1 MFNEIGINAQ
11 KASKVIARLSTEE
24 KNTVLHDMSQELINN
39 KDSILSSNKLDLENS
54 KELNL
59 SPALIDRLTLN
70 EERILGM
77 SNGLQKIIPLP
88 DPVGEVTKEWTSDDG
103 LSISKVRSPFGV
115 IGVIYE
121 ARPNVTSDV
130 SGLCLK
136 SGNAVILRGSSY
148 CLDSNKAI
156 LQTLQNAL
164 KKNNLDEN
172 IVQLIDSKDRE
183 DTLKFMQM
191 TDYIDLIV
199 PRGGRSLINALVE
212 NAKVPFILDGD
223 GNVHLYV
230 HSDAKRSDILNIVLN
245 SKVQRPGVCNALETL
260 IIHNDIYKEMGD
272 EIIQSLLDEDVELF
286 LDKKIV
292 NNHENIEEATDLHYE
307 TEFHDLKLA
316 IKIVDDLNEAIN
328 HINLFSSGH
337 TESILTE
344 SDEAAELFTSS
355 IDSSVLF
362 VNASTRF
369 TDGEMFGFGAEIGIS
384 TQKLHVRG
392 PMGLEAL
399 TSEKY
404 VVKGNGTIRKWIN
417 QKLILKNLKNTI
429 ILQRKIL

>member
-88 DPVGEVTKEWTSDDG
+88 DPVGEVTKEWISDDG

-164 KKNNLDEN
+164 EKNNLDEN

-230 HSDAKRSDILNIVLN
+230 HSDAKRSDIINIVLN

-316 IKIVDDLNEAIN
+316 IKVVDDLNEAIN

-344 SDEAAELFTSS
+344 SDEAAELFTSL

-404 VVKGNGTIRKWIN
+404 VVKGNGTIRK
-417 QKLILKNLKNTI
+417 
-429 ILQRKIL
+429 

>member
-1 MFNEIGINAQ
+1 MLNEIGIKAQ
-11 KASKVIARLSTEE
+11 KASLQIARLDTEL
-24 KNTVLHDMSQELINN
+24 KNKILLDMSEELLINQEN
-39 KDSILSSNKLDLENS
+39 ILKANLLDIENS
-54 KELNL
+54 KDLKL
-59 SPALIDRLTLN
+59 STALTDRLTLN
-70 EERILGM
+70 EERIVGM
-77 SNGLQKIIPLP
+77 SNGLKKIIPLN
-88 DPVGEVTKEWTSDDG
+88 DPVGEVTSSWTTDDG
-103 LSISKVRSPFGV
+103 LLINKVRASFGV

-148 CLDSNKAI
+148 CLDSNKVI

-164 KKNNLDEN
+164 RKNQVDEN
-172 IVQLIDSKDRE
+172 AIQIIDSKDRE
-183 DTLKFMQM
+183 DTIKFMQM
-191 TDYIDLIV
+191 TEYIDLIV
-199 PRGGRSLINALVE
+199 PRGGKGLIQTLVE

-223 GNVHLYV
+223 GNVHLYI
-230 HSDAKRSDILNIVLN
+230 HSDAKKDNIIDIVIN

-260 IIHNDIYKEMGD
+260 LINAEVYKEMGE
-272 EIIQSLLDEDVELF
+272 EIVNSLLKEDVELYV
-286 LDKKIV
+286 DPIIKKDFPALTI
-292 NNHENIEEATDLHYE
+292 ATDEHFE

-316 IKIVDDLNEAIN
+316 IKVVNNIEEAIS
-328 HINLFSSGH
+328 HINEFSSGH
-337 TESILTE
+337 TEAILTE
-344 SDEAAELFTSS
+344 STEAADLFTSS

-362 VNASTRF
+362 VNSSTRF

-404 VVKGNGTIRKWIN
+404 VVKGNGQIRK
-417 QKLILKNLKNTI
+417 
-429 ILQRKIL
+429 

>member
-11 KASKVIARLSTEE
+11 KASKVIARLSTDE
-24 KNTVLHDMSQELINN
+24 KNTVLYDMSQELLDNT
-39 KDSILSSNKLDLENS
+39 DSILSSNKLDLENS
-54 KELNL
+54 QELEL
-59 SPALIDRLTLN
+59 STAIIDRLTLN
-70 EERILGM
+70 EDRIIGM

-88 DPVGEVTKEWTSDDG
+88 DPVGEVTKEWESEDG
-103 LSISKVRSPFGV
+103 LMISKVRNPFGV

-136 SGNAVILRGSSY
+136 SGNSVILRGSSY

-156 LQTLQNAL
+156 LQVLQNAL
-164 KKNNLDEN
+164 EKNNLDKN
-172 IVQLIDSKDRE
+172 IVQLIDSRDRE

-199 PRGGRSLINALVE
+199 PRGGKSLIKALVE

-230 HSDAKRSDILNIVLN
+230 HSDAKRSDIIDIVLN

-260 IIHNDIYKEMGD
+260 IIHNEIYEEMGD
-272 EIIQSLLDEDVELF
+272 EIIKSLLDADVELF
-286 LDKKIV
+286 LDKKIASRY
-292 NNHENIEEATDLHYE
+292 ENIEEATDLHYE

-316 IKIVDDLNEAIN
+316 IKIVDDINEAIN

-344 SDEAAELFTSS
+344 SDDSAELFTSS

-404 VVKGNGTIRKWIN
+404 VVKGNGTIRK
-417 QKLILKNLKNTI
+417 
-429 ILQRKIL
+429 

>member
-1 MFNEIGINAQ
+1 
-11 KASKVIARLSTEE
+11 
-24 KNTVLHDMSQELINN
+24 
-39 KDSILSSNKLDLENS
+39 
-54 KELNL
+54 
-59 SPALIDRLTLN
+59 
-70 EERILGM
+70 M
-77 SNGLQKIIPLP
+77 SNGLKKIIPLP
-88 DPVGEVTKEWTSDDG
+88 DPVGEITKEWTSDEG
-103 LSISKVRSPFGV
+103 LFISKVRNPFGV

-156 LQTLQNAL
+156 LQTLQSAL
-164 KKNNLDEN
+164 QKNNLDKN

-199 PRGGRSLINALVE
+199 PRGGRSLIDALVE

-223 GNVHLYV
+223 GNVHLYI

-260 IIHNDIYKEMGD
+260 IIHDDIYKEMGD
-272 EIIQSLLDEDVELF
+272 EIIQALLEEDVELY

-292 NNHENIEEATDLHYE
+292 NNHRNIEEATDIHYE

-316 IKIVDDLNEAIN
+316 IKVVNNLNEAIN
-328 HINLFSSGH
+328 HINLFSTGH

-344 SDEAAELFTSS
+344 SDEAAEIFTSS

-362 VNASTRF
+362 INASTRF

-404 VVKGNGTIRKWIN
+404 VVKGNGTIRK
-417 QKLILKNLKNTI
+417 
-429 ILQRKIL
+429 

>member
-88 DPVGEVTKEWTSDDG
+88 DPVGEVTKEWISDDG

-130 SGLCLK
+130 SGLCMK

-164 KKNNLDEN
+164 EKNNLDEN

-230 HSDAKRSDILNIVLN
+230 HSDAKRSDIINIVLN

-286 LDKKIV
+286 LDKKVV

-316 IKIVDDLNEAIN
+316 IKVVDDINEAIN

-404 VVKGNGTIRKWIN
+404 VVKGNGTIRK
-417 QKLILKNLKNTI
+417 
-429 ILQRKIL
+429 

>member
-11 KASKVIARLSTEE
+11 KASKVIASLSTDE
-24 KNTVLHDMSQELINN
+24 KNTVLYDMSQELLDNT
-39 KDSILSSNKLDLENS
+39 DSILSSNKLDLENS
-54 KELNL
+54 QELEL
-59 SPALIDRLTLN
+59 STALIDRLTLN
-70 EERILGM
+70 EDRIIGM

-88 DPVGEVTKEWTSDDG
+88 DPVGEVTKEWESEDG
-103 LSISKVRSPFGV
+103 LMISKVRNPFGV

-136 SGNAVILRGSSY
+136 SGNSVILRGSSY

-156 LQTLQNAL
+156 LQVLQNAL
-164 KKNNLDEN
+164 EKNNLDKN
-172 IVQLIDSKDRE
+172 IVQLIDSRDRE

-199 PRGGRSLINALVE
+199 PRGGKSLINALVE

-230 HSDAKRSDILNIVLN
+230 HSDAKRSDIIDIVLN

-260 IIHNDIYKEMGD
+260 IIHHEIYEEMGD
-272 EIIQSLLDEDVELF
+272 EIIKSLLDADVELF
-286 LDKKIV
+286 LDKKIASRY
-292 NNHENIEEATDLHYE
+292 ENIEEATDLHYE

-316 IKIVDDLNEAIN
+316 IKIVDDINEAIN

-344 SDEAAELFTSS
+344 SDDSAELFTSS

-404 VVKGNGTIRKWIN
+404 VVKGNGTIRK
-417 QKLILKNLKNTI
+417 
-429 ILQRKIL
+429 

>member
-88 DPVGEVTKEWTSDDG
+88 DPVGEVTKEWISDDG

-164 KKNNLDEN
+164 EKNNLDEN

-230 HSDAKRSDILNIVLN
+230 HSDAKRSDIINIVLN

-286 LDKKIV
+286 LDKKVV

-307 TEFHDLKLA
+307 TEFHNLKLA
-316 IKIVDDLNEAIN
+316 IKVVDDINEAIN

-344 SDEAAELFTSS
+344 SDEAAELFTSL

-404 VVKGNGTIRKWIN
+404 VVKGNGTIRK
-417 QKLILKNLKNTI
+417 
-429 ILQRKIL
+429 

>member
-11 KASKVIARLSTEE
+11 KASKVIARLSTDE
-24 KNTVLHDMSQELINN
+24 KNTILYDMSQELINN
-39 KDSILSSNKLDLENS
+39 KDNILSSNKLDLENS
-54 KELNL
+54 KELDL
-59 SPALIDRLTLN
+59 STALIDRLTLN

-77 SNGLQKIIPLP
+77 SNGLQKIIPLS
-88 DPVGEVTKEWTSDDG
+88 DPVGEVTKEWESDDG
-103 LSISKVRSPFGV
+103 LLISKVRNPFGV

-164 KKNNLDEN
+164 LKNNLDKN
-172 IVQLIDSKDRE
+172 IVQLIDSKERE

-199 PRGGRSLINALVE
+199 PRGGKGLINALVE

-230 HSDAKRSDILNIVLN
+230 HTDAKRSDIIDIVLN

-260 IIHNDIYKEMGD
+260 IIHNDIYQEMGD
-272 EIIQSLLDEDVELF
+272 EIITALLDADVELF

-292 NNHENIEEATDLHYE
+292 VNYEKIDVATDLHYE

-316 IKIVDDLNEAIN
+316 IKVVDSINEAID
-328 HINLFSSGH
+328 HVNLFSSGH

-344 SDEAAELFTSS
+344 SNENAELFTSS

-404 VVKGNGTIRKWIN
+404 VVKGKGNIRK
-417 QKLILKNLKNTI
+417 
-429 ILQRKIL
+429 

>member
-1 MFNEIGINAQ
+1 MFNEIGINAK
-11 KASKVIARLSTEE
+11 KASQVIARLSTDE
-24 KNTVLHDMSQELINN
+24 KNTVLNDMSQELIKN

-54 KELNL
+54 KEHDL
-59 SPALIDRLTLN
+59 STALIDRLTLN

-77 SNGLQKIIPLP
+77 SNGLQKIIPLS
-88 DPVGEVTKEWTSDDG
+88 DPVGEITKEWTSEDG
-103 LSISKVRSPFGV
+103 LLISKVRNPFGV

-164 KKNNLDEN
+164 HKNNLDKN
-172 IVQLIDSKDRE
+172 IVQLIDSKNRE

-230 HSDAKRSDILNIVLN
+230 HSDAKRGDIIDIVLN

-260 IIHNDIYKEMGD
+260 IIHDDIYEEMGD
-272 EIIQSLLDEDVELF
+272 DIIQSLLDADVELF
-286 LDKKIV
+286 LDNKIRS
-292 NNHENIEEATDLHYE
+292 NHENIEEATDLHYE

-316 IKIVDDLNEAIN
+316 IKVVGDINEAIN

-404 VVKGNGTIRKWIN
+404 VVKGNGTIRK
-417 QKLILKNLKNTI
+417 
-429 ILQRKIL
+429 

>member
-88 DPVGEVTKEWTSDDG
+88 DPVGEVTKEWISDDG

-164 KKNNLDEN
+164 EKNNLDVN
-172 IVQLIDSKDRE
+172 IVQLIDSKYRE

-230 HSDAKRSDILNIVLN
+230 HSDAKKSDIINIVLN

-316 IKIVDDLNEAIN
+316 IKVVDDINEAIN

-404 VVKGNGTIRKWIN
+404 VVKGNGTIRK
-417 QKLILKNLKNTI
+417 
-429 ILQRKIL
+429 

>member
-88 DPVGEVTKEWTSDDG
+88 DPVGEVTKEWISDDG

-164 KKNNLDEN
+164 EKNNLDEN

-230 HSDAKRSDILNIVLN
+230 HSDAKRSDIINIVLN

-286 LDKKIV
+286 LDKKVV

-316 IKIVDDLNEAIN
+316 IKVVDDINEAIN

-344 SDEAAELFTSS
+344 SDEAAEFFTSS

-404 VVKGNGTIRKWIN
+404 VVKGNGTIRK
-417 QKLILKNLKNTI
+417 
-429 ILQRKIL
+429 